1 MTFEINALSAAY
13 LANLKA
19 SGASIVS
26 LDNYRRTIGS
36 YSKFCSDKKLNPT
49 VPATIAAYKLHL
61 SEDRGCKLVTIQY
74 HINVLRQFFAYCL
87 ETLRVIPDNPVI
99 DGLDVSKKKISNE
112 RKPYGEKLLTEQEIK
127 ALIRADRPAGMHNEQ
142 FLRNRAIVLTLV
154 LTGIRNGE
162 LLALTAKDL
171 RFGHDGYIIVR
182 AGKGDKYR
190 TVPFPTMAQRAVL
203 DYLRTDRPHGLPV
216 NSALFG
222 VGDKKE
228 NWRPLD
234 RYSLSTMVRR
244 YVERATGHKG
254 ERSHAL
260 RHAYASNLLSHG
272 VPVQD
277 LQHSL
282 GHSSLR
288 TTERYAEMLDPR
300 RSTAQI
306 NDLLNALY

>member
-1 MTFEINALSAAY
+1 MDFIYKNSELY

-26 LDNYRRTIGS
+26 LENYRRTINS
-36 YSKFCSDKKLNPT
+36 YARYCSDKKQDPT
-49 VPATIAAYKLHL
+49 LPATIAGYKLHL

-74 HINVLRQFFAYCL
+74 HVNVLRQFFAFCVR
-87 ETLRVIPDNPVI
+87 TLRVIAESPVL
-99 DGLDVSKKKISNE
+99 DDLDVSKKKLANE
-112 RKPYGEKLLTEQEIK
+112 RKPYGDKLLSEQEIK
-127 ALIRADRPAGMHNEQ
+127 ALVSSSRPSGMHNAQ

-154 LTGIRNGE
+154 LTGLRNAE
-162 LLALTAKDL
+162 LLALTPRDI
-171 RFGHDGYIIVR
+171 RFGRDGFITVR

-190 TVPFPTMAQRAVL
+190 TVPFPNQAQLAVL
-203 DYLRTDRPHGLPV
+203 DYLRTDRPHGL
-216 NSALFG
+216 SADDPLFG
-222 VGDKKE
+222 VGDKKQD
-228 NWRPLD
+228 WKPLD
-234 RYSLSTMVRR
+234 RFSLSTMVKR
-244 YVERATGHKG
+244 YVEHATGHKG
-254 ERSHAL
+254 ERSHAM

-288 TTERYAEMLDPR
+288 TTERYAQLLDPK

-306 NDLLNALY
+306 NDLLNSLY